1 MEEKRIDLDAL
12 MSAEKRQELSKLG
25 LGDNITIQ
33 GVEYVVE
40 QRFSQDEKQAA
51 RLVRV

>member
-1 MEEKRIDLDAL
+1 MEEKTINLD
-12 MSAEKRQELSKLG
+12 SVTSVEKRQELSKLS
-25 LGDNITIQ
+25 LGDNITIN

-51 RLVRV
+51 RLVPV